1 MTAIGLFDSGIGG
14 FSVLSEILKLL
25 PQVDTYYISDDAHAP
40 YGDKSED
47 YILARAHELTRVLR
61 EKKVDLII
69 VACNTATAVAIAD
82 LRKTYPD
89 FPFVGIEP
97 YLNIQKRFSSDN
109 PDRRFV
115 VLTTAR
121 TGKSEKFK
129 KLKEMLDPDHRID
142 HYGMER
148 LASLIEQV
156 YYFGVTEELKNQIA
170 LDLLPL
176 REKKYTHAIL
186 GCTHYPLI
194 AHYIEAFLHVECINP
209 APYVALRAK
218 NLLLQ
223 SGKIAESATCSESKK
238 FYFLTTTRNVWE
250 IKTDCPVDLL

>member
-25 PQVDTYYISDDAHAP
+25 PQVDTYYISDDAHSP
-40 YGDKSED
+40 YGDKSEA
-47 YILARAHELTRVLR
+47 YILARAHELTRKLCE

-97 YLNIQKRFSSDN
+97 YLNIQKRFSSDDPN
-109 PDRRFV
+109 RRFV

-121 TGKSEKFK
+121 AGKTEKFQ

-148 LASLIEQV
+148 LATLIEQA
-156 YYFGVTEELKNQIA
+156 YYSGVTEELKAQIA

-176 REKKYTHAIL
+176 KEKKYTHAIL

-194 AHYIEAFLHVECINP
+194 AHFIEEYLQVECINP

-223 SGKIAESATCSESKK
+223 AGKVQEENVAGTGK
-238 FYFLTTTRNVWE
+238 FYFLSTKENRWE
-250 IKTDCPVDLL
+250 LKTDCRLDLL

>member
-1 MTAIGLFDSGIGG
+1 MTSLGIFDSGIGG
-14 FSVLSEILKLL
+14 FSVLSEVKKLL
-25 PQVDTYYISDDAHAP
+25 PKVQIFYIADDAHAP

-47 YILARAHELTRVLR
+47 YILARAHELTKKLK
-61 EKKVDLII
+61 EELKVDLII
-69 VACNTATAVAIAD
+69 LACNTATAVAIAD

-97 YLNIQKRFSSDN
+97 YLNIQKRFSSD
-109 PDRRFV
+109 DLSRRFV

-121 TGKSEKFK
+121 TGKSEKFL

-148 LASLIEQV
+148 LASLIEEA
-156 YYFGVTEELKNQIA
+156 YYLGINDELKQKICA
-170 LDLLPL
+170 ELLPL
-176 REKKYTHAIL
+176 KEKKYTHAIL

-194 AHYIEAFLHVECINP
+194 SRFIEEFLAVECINP

-218 NLLLQ
+218 DLLLQ
-223 SGKIAESATCSESKK
+223 AGKNLEATSLSSYGFHFLSTKK
-238 FYFLTTTRNVWE
+238 NEWE
-250 IKTDCPVDLL
+250 IKMTSFFDLL